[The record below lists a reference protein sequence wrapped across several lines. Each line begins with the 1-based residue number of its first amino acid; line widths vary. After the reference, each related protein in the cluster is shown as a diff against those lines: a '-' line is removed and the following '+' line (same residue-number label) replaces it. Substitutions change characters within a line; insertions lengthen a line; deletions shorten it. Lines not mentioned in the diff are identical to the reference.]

1 MAGKT
6 KSGFL
11 DTRILI
17 RLFAYARPYTRVF
30 WGTVALTVF
39 AAFLSP
45 IRPWLVQYTIDT
57 YVMKGTFSGV
67 LAMSLWMI
75 LFLLA
80 EAAIQ
85 YYQTYYGGWLGQA
98 IVLDLRQGLFKH
110 LMRFRMAYFDR
121 SPVGTM
127 VTRLVNDMET
137 ISQIFSEGFLNIA
150 GDILKLVAILAW
162 MFWVSPGMTWMSLI
176 PIPFLILAT
185 WLFKNGIRKSFHEVR
200 NEVANLNTFAQEHI
214 GGMMVVQAFNREEVE
229 LKRFKEINARH
240 RTAHIKS
247 VWYYS
252 VFFPVVEVLQ
262 AISIALVVWYGS
274 REILLHPEGEIQPGA
289 IFAFILWVYMLYRP
303 MRQLADRFN
312 SLQMGIVSCE
322 RIFALLDKDEH
333 MLDKEQADLRI
344 QKGDVAFEQVCFSYV
359 PGEPVI
365 HNLNLSLAA
374 GSTTA
379 IVGSTGSGKTTL
391 ISLLSRMYEPDSGHI
406 RIDGIDIR
414 EYPLKRLQSS
424 IGIVLQDVF
433 LFSDSIANN
442 IALYNPD
449 ISREE
454 MMRAAKAVGAD
465 SLINALPGG
474 LDFNVRERGVNLSVG
489 QRQLISFIRAYVYN
503 PQILILDEA
512 TSSIDSETENLIQEA
527 TQKIT
532 QGRTSIVIAHR
543 LSTIEHADRIL
554 VMHQGE
560 IAEQGRH
567 EELLQ
572 AKGRYWTLFQNQF
585 AG

>member
-1 MAGKT
+1 MAGKS
-6 KSGFL
+6 KPALL

-17 RLFAYARPYTRVF
+17 RLFAYAKPYTRVF
-30 WGTVALTVF
+30 WGTVALTIL
-39 AAFLSP
+39 AALLSP
-45 IRPWLVQYTIDT
+45 VRPWLVQFTIDT
-57 YVMKGTFSGV
+57 YVMKGSFSGV

-80 EAAIQ
+80 EAGVQ

-98 IVLDLRQGLFKH
+98 IVLDLRQALFKH
-110 LMRFRMAYFDR
+110 LIRFRMAYFDR
-121 SPVGTM
+121 SPVGTL

-150 GDILKLVAILAW
+150 GDILKLVTILAC

-185 WLFKNGIRKSFHEVR
+185 WLFKNGIRSSFNEVR

-214 GGMMVVQAFNREEVE
+214 SGMMVVQAFNREERE
-229 LKRFKEINARH
+229 LKRFNEINARH

-274 REILLHPEGEIQPGA
+274 REILMHPEGDIQPGA

-322 RIFALLDKDEH
+322 RIFGLLDKNEL
-333 MLDKEQADLRI
+333 MLENGNPNLGI
-344 QKGDVAFEQVCFSYV
+344 QKGDIAFEQVRFSYV

-365 HNLNLSLAA
+365 HNLNLNLPA

-391 ISLLSRMYEPDSGHI
+391 ISLLSRMYEPDSGQI

-414 EYPLKRLQSS
+414 EYQLKRLQAS

-442 IALYNPD
+442 IALYNPN
-449 ISREE
+449 IGREE
-454 MMRAAKAVGAD
+454 MMQAAKAVGAD

-512 TSSIDSETENLIQEA
+512 TSSIDSETEQLIQEA
-527 TQKIT
+527 TEKLT
-532 QGRTSIVIAHR
+532 RGRTSIVIAHR
-543 LSTIEHADRIL
+543 LSTVEHADRIL
-554 VMHQGE
+554 VMNKGQVV
-560 IAEQGRH
+560 EQGRH
-567 EELLQ
+567 EELLS

-585 AG
+585 SK

>member
-1 MAGKT
+1 MAKN
-6 KSGFL
+6 KSAGIL
-11 DTRILI
+11 DAGIMM
-17 RLFAYARPYTRVF
+17 RLFSYAKPYTSVF
-30 WGTVALTVF
+30 WGTVALTLF
-39 AAFLSP
+39 AAVLSP
-45 IRPWLVQYTIDT
+45 IRPWLVQYTIDS
-57 YVMKGTFSGV
+57 YVMKGEFSGV
-67 LAMSLWMI
+67 LMMSLWML

-80 EAAIQ
+80 EAAVQ
-85 YYQTYYGGWLGQA
+85 YYQTYYGGWLGQS
-98 IVLDLRQGLFKH
+98 IVRDLRQGLYGH
-110 LMRFRMAYFDR
+110 LMRFRMAFFDR
-121 SPVGTM
+121 TPVGTL

-150 GDILKLVAILAW
+150 GDLLKLTAILSW

-185 WLFKNGIRKSFHEVR
+185 WMFKNGIRSSFNEVR

-214 GGMMVVQAFNREEVE
+214 SGMMVVQAFNREETE
-229 LKRFKEINARH
+229 LKRFKDINARH

-274 REILLHPEGEIQPGA
+274 REILLHPEGDIQPGA
-289 IFAFILWVYMLYRP
+289 IFSFILWVYMLYRP

-322 RIFALLDKDEH
+322 RIFGLLDKQ
-333 MLDKEQADLRI
+333 EQMMDGGNPNLSI
-344 QKGDVAFEQVCFSYV
+344 QGGEIEFEGLNFSYV
-359 PGEPVI
+359 EGEPVLR
-365 HNLNLSLAA
+365 NLNLKLPA

-391 ISLLSRMYEPDSGHI
+391 ISLLSRMYEADSGSI
-406 RIDGIDIR
+406 RIDGQDIR
-414 EYPLKRLQSS
+414 EFPLQQLQAS

-442 IALYNPD
+442 ISLYNPE
-449 ISREE
+449 ITRSQ
-454 MMRAAKAVGAD
+454 MLNAARAVGAE
-465 SLINALPGG
+465 SLINSLPGG

-512 TSSIDSETENLIQEA
+512 TSSIDSETEQLIQEA
-527 TQKIT
+527 TEKLT
-532 QGRTSIVIAHR
+532 RGRTSIVIAHR
-543 LSTIEHADRIL
+543 LSTVEHADRIL
-554 VMHQGE
+554 VMQQGE
-560 IAEQGRH
+560 IVEQGRH
-567 EELLQ
+567 EELLS

-585 AG
+585 SK

>member
-1 MAGKT
+1 
-6 KSGFL
+6 
-11 DTRILI
+11 
-17 RLFAYARPYTRVF
+17 
-30 WGTVALTVF
+30 
-39 AAFLSP
+39 
-45 IRPWLVQYTIDT
+45 
-57 YVMKGTFSGV
+57 
-67 LAMSLWMI
+67 
-75 LFLLA
+75 
-80 EAAIQ
+80 
-85 YYQTYYGGWLGQA
+85 
-98 IVLDLRQGLFKH
+98 
-110 LMRFRMAYFDR
+110 
-121 SPVGTM
+121 
-127 VTRLVNDMET
+127 
-137 ISQIFSEGFLNIA
+137 
-150 GDILKLVAILAW
+150 
-162 MFWVSPGMTWMSLI
+162 
-176 PIPFLILAT
+176 
-185 WLFKNGIRKSFHEVR
+185 
-200 NEVANLNTFAQEHI
+200 
-214 GGMMVVQAFNREEVE
+214 
-229 LKRFKEINARH
+229 
-240 RTAHIKS
+240 
-247 VWYYS
+247 
-252 VFFPVVEVLQ
+252 
-262 AISIALVVWYGS
+262 
-274 REILLHPEGEIQPGA
+274 
-289 IFAFILWVYMLYRP
+289 
-303 MRQLADRFN
+303 
-312 SLQMGIVSCE
+312 MGIVSCE

-333 MLDKEQADLRI
+333 MLDKEQSDLRI
-344 QKGDVAFEQVCFSYV
+344 QNGDVAFEQVCFSYV

-527 TQKIT
+527 TQKLT